1 MTRREFETLF
11 RRLYLPLGMY
21 ALRITG
27 DTAEAEDVVQEAFVR
42 AWQRIEEGDE
52 IENFKPFMYMSVRN
66 GCISLLRRRHET
78 TGLETM
84 PEPTEEAVDT
94 SERDARVWRA
104 IEALPERC
112 REIFLMSKRDGL
124 SNEDIASELG
134 LSLQTVKNQITKA
147 LSRLRDELSEGGR
160 PFFLPFL

>member
-1 MTRREFETLF
+1 MTRREFETQF

-27 DTAEAEDVVQEAFVR
+27 DTGEAEDIVQEAFIR
-42 AWQRIEEGDE
+42 AWERISEGGE
-52 IENFKPFMYMSVRN
+52 IADFKPFMYMSVRN
-66 GCISLLRRRHET
+66 GCVSLLRGRLRTVE
-78 TGLETM
+78 LEAM
-84 PEPTEEAVDT
+84 PEPTAEAVDT

-104 IEALPERC
+104 IGALPERC

-124 SNEDIASELG
+124 SNDEIASELG
-134 LSLQTVKNQITKA
+134 ISLQTVKNQMSKA
-147 LSRLRDELSEGGR
+147 FARLRDELSDGGK